1 MHQAQRKRF
10 SFTHPEICDRL
21 RLEWLKDSDLK
32 DLPQQDSRNEDY
44 IQGSF

>member
-1 MHQAQRKRF
+1 
-10 SFTHPEICDRL
+10 
-21 RLEWLKDSDLK
+21 LKDSDLK